1 MNSVDITL
9 KVKEQKVIAFTF
21 RDSSGTII
29 PLTGATFAL
38 KMKDTSGGDQITK
51 VDIDFDKTQVAVGI
65 VKCTFTVDNL
75 NLPAGEYVLE
85 LKTIFTTGEVD
96 KSKTFNVNI
105 ISALTV

>member
-21 RDSSGTII
+21 KDASGTII
-29 PLTGATFAL
+29 PLTGCTFAL
-38 KMKDTSGGDQITK
+38 TMENSEGTDVITK

-65 VKCTFTVDNL
+65 VKVTFTVANL
-75 NLPAGEYVLE
+75 TLPAGEYVLE

-105 ISALTV
+105 IEAITV

>member
-1 MNSVDITL
+1 MNDITL

-21 RDSSGTII
+21 KDASGTII
-29 PLTGATFAL
+29 PLTGATFSL
-38 KMKDTSGGDQITK
+38 IMENSEGTDVITK
-51 VDIDFDKTQVAVGI
+51 TDTDFDKTLVATGI
-65 VKCTFTVDNL
+65 VKVTFTVANL
-75 NLPAGEYVLE
+75 TLPAGVYLLE